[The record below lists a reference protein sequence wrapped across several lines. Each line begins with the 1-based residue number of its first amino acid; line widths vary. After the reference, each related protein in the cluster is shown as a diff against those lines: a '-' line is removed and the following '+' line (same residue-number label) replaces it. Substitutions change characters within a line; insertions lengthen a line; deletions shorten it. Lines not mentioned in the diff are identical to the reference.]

1 VWDRLY
7 PYFLWIEN
15 TRLGHGIRE
24 SKWTFT
30 LAEVFHLL
38 GLTLLLGTVLL
49 LALRLFG
56 FVLQRKSVAGLAR
69 ELMPLSMG
77 GLTLTIL
84 TGTLLFTSEATKC
97 WGNIAFRYKILFL
110 FLALAIPIYRSAKSR
125 ARRRTA
131 LFPFGPQ
138 NHRSCCRVLVVWCGH
153 RRTRDCVFLIQGI

>member
-30 LAEVFHLL
+30 LSEVAHLL
-38 GLTLLLGTVLL
+38 GLTVLLGTVLL

-56 FVLQRKSVAGLAR
+56 FILQKKSVASIAR
-69 ELMPLSMG
+69 ELMSLSIG
-77 GLTLTIL
+77 ALVVTLL

-97 WGNIAFRYKILFL
+97 WANIAFRYKMLFL
-110 FLALAIPIYRSAKSR
+110 FLALLFQFTGLRKVVRAEDQRFSPLTRKVAAFVAIFLWLGVAVAGR
-125 ARRRTA
+125 AIA
-131 LFPFGPQ
+131 FF
-138 NHRSCCRVLVVWCGH
+138 
-153 RRTRDCVFLIQGI
+153 

>member
-38 GLTLLLGTVLL
+38 GLTLFLGTVLI
-49 LALRLFG
+49 LALRLCNL
-56 FVLQRKSVAGLAR
+56 VLRDKGVAETAR
-69 ELMPLSMG
+69 ELMPWSLA
-77 GLTLTIL
+77 GLFLTIL

-97 WGNIAFRYKILFL
+97 WGNVAFHYKVLFL
-110 FLALAIPIYRSAKSR
+110 SLAIPFQFTALRIVSR
-125 ARRRTA
+125 ADRQGLPPAVRKLTA
-131 LFPFGPQ
+131 VVAVLLWFGVAVAG
-138 NHRSCCRVLVVWCGH
+138 RAI
-153 RRTRDCVFLIQGI
+153 FFF

>member
-30 LAEVFHLL
+30 LSEVAHLL
-38 GLTLLLGTVLL
+38 GLTVLLGTVLL

-56 FVLQRKSVAGLAR
+56 FVLQKKSVASIAR
-69 ELMPLSMG
+69 ELKPLSIG
-77 GLTLTIL
+77 ALVVTLS

-97 WGNIAFRYKILFL
+97 WGNIAFRYKMLFL
-110 FLALAIPIYRSAKSR
+110 FLALLFQFTGLQKVARAEDQRFSPLTRIVTAFVAIFLWFGVAVAGR
-125 ARRRTA
+125 AIA
-131 LFPFGPQ
+131 FF
-138 NHRSCCRVLVVWCGH
+138 
-153 RRTRDCVFLIQGI
+153 